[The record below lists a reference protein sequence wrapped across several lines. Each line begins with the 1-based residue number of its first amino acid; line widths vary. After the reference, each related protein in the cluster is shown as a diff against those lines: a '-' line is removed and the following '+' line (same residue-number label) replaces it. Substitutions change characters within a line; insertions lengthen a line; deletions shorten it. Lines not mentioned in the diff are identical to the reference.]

1 VQDDLIDKWPL
12 IQAELRRAV
21 PEHAYRNYLAA
32 VRPRELCDAVLVVGA
47 PERTHRWIA
56 ERFARVLQ
64 TCAAAV
70 LGPEVEVE
78 VVGPSSG
85 KRAAPEREAP
95 VGRAQPLNPTYT
107 FDEFVIGTGNRL
119 AHAAALA
126 VAELPGQAYNPLFI
140 YGEPGLGKTHLLQ
153 AIASY
158 LATYSPSVTARCAT
172 VEQFATH
179 FVSALH
185 SGVVDKFKH
194 AYRGVDVLL
203 IDDVQFLE
211 RKAKTEEEFFHTFN
225 ALYDAGSQLVFT
237 SDSPPRDM
245 DALEERLRARFES
258 GLLADIQAPDYTT
271 RLTILRK
278 RARAG
283 DVALADHQVL
293 ELIADRVRDNIRS
306 LEGALTRI
314 VAYQSLVDRDRP
326 ITLEIATSVLDRLYP
341 QPARAQR
348 SVRDIQLATCR
359 AFSLSLDEL
368 LSHDRSA
375 RVAWPRQMAMHLVRE
390 LTDLTLPAIGRDFG
404 GRDHTTVLHADRRAR
419 QRLARDAQAQ
429 HALNRV
435 HEELKQART

>member
-1 VQDDLIDKWPL
+1 VQDDLSEKWPL

-32 VRPRELCDAVLVVGA
+32 VQARELCDGVLFVSA
-47 PERTHRWIA
+47 PARTRRWIA
-56 ERFARVLQ
+56 ERFTRVLQ

-78 VVGPSSG
+78 VVGPDAS
-85 KRAAPEREAP
+85 RRPATERGASL
-95 VGRAQPLNPTYT
+95 GRSQPLNPTYT
-107 FDEFVIGTGNRL
+107 FDEFVIGAGNRL

-153 AIASY
+153 AIAGH
-158 LATYSPSVTARCAT
+158 LAMYSPSVSARCTT

-179 FVSALH
+179 FVNALH
-185 SGVVDKFKH
+185 SGVVEKFKH

-203 IDDVQFLE
+203 VDDVQFLE

-237 SDSPPRDM
+237 SDCPPRNM
-245 DALEERLRARFES
+245 DALEERLRERFES
-258 GLLADIQAPDYTT
+258 GLLADVQAPDFTT

-278 RARAG
+278 RARDG
-283 DVALADHQVL
+283 GVPLAHPEVL
-293 ELIADRVRDNIRS
+293 ELIAERVSDNIRS

-314 VAYQSLVDRDRP
+314 VAYHSLTDP
-326 ITLEIATSVLDRLYP
+326 NHAITVELAAGVLDRLYP
-341 QPARAQR
+341 HPATTPR
-348 SVRDIQLATCR
+348 SVREIQLATCR
-359 AFSLSLDEL
+359 VFSLSLEEL

-375 RVAWPRQMAMHLVRE
+375 RVAWPRQVAMHLTRE
-390 LTDLTLPAIGRDFG
+390 LTDLTLPTIGRDFG
-404 GRDHTTVLHADRRAR
+404 GRDHTTVLHADRRAKE
-419 QRLARDAQAQ
+419 RLACDAHAQ
-429 HALNRV
+429 LALNRV
-435 HEELKQART
+435 HEELARAAT

>member
-1 VQDDLIDKWPL
+1 VQDDLTDKWSL

-32 VRPRELCDAVLVVGA
+32 VEPRELSEAVLVVRA

-56 ERFARVLQ
+56 ERFTRVLQ

-85 KRAAPEREAP
+85 ERPVPERGTP
-95 VGRAQPLNPTYT
+95 LGRSQPLNPTYT

-211 RKAKTEEEFFHTFN
+211 RKVKTEEEFFHTFN
-225 ALYDAGSQLVFT
+225 ALYDTGSQLVFT

-245 DALEERLRARFES
+245 DALEERLRERFES
-258 GLLADIQAPDYTT
+258 GLIADVQAPDFTT

-278 RARAG
+278 RACEGAI
-283 DVALADHQVL
+283 ALADPQVL
-293 ELIADRVRDNIRS
+293 ELIADRVSDNIRS

-314 VAYQSLVDRDRP
+314 VAYQSLTDQDRP
-326 ITLEIATSVLDRLYP
+326 ITLDLAASVLDRLYP
-341 QPARAQR
+341 RPAPPPR
-348 SVRDIQLATCR
+348 SVREIQLATCR
-359 AFSLSLDEL
+359 AFSLSLEEL

-375 RVAWPRQMAMHLVRE
+375 RIAWPRQVAMHLVRE

-419 QRLARDAQAQ
+419 QRLASDARAQ
-429 HALNRV
+429 LALDRV
-435 HEELKQART
+435 HEELAQAQR

>member
-1 VQDDLIDKWPL
+1 VQDELTEKWSL
-12 IQAELRRAV
+12 IQAELRQAV

-32 VRPRELCDAVLVVGA
+32 VQPRELTDAVLVVAA

-56 ERFARVLQ
+56 ERFTRVLQ

-70 LGPEVEVE
+70 LGPEVEIE
-78 VVGPSSG
+78 VVGPSGGS
-85 KRAAPEREAP
+85 RPPEREAP
-95 VGRAQPLNPTYT
+95 IARSQPLNPTYT
-107 FDEFVIGTGNRL
+107 FDEFVIGPGNRL

-158 LATYSPSVTARCAT
+158 IAAYSPSVTARCTT

-211 RKAKTEEEFFHTFN
+211 RKVKTEEEFFHTFN

-237 SDSPPRDM
+237 SDCPPRNM
-245 DALEERLRARFES
+245 DALEERLRERFES
-258 GLLADIQAPDYTT
+258 GLLADVQAPDFTT

-278 RARAG
+278 RARDG
-283 DVALADHQVL
+283 GVALADQQVL
-293 ELIADRVRDNIRS
+293 ELIAERVSDNIRS

-314 VAYQSLVDRDRP
+314 VAYQSLTDQHSP
-326 ITLEIATSVLDRLYP
+326 ITLELATSVLDRLYP
-341 QPARAQR
+341 RRAAEPR
-348 SVRDIQLATCR
+348 SLRDIQLATCR

-375 RVAWPRQMAMHLVRE
+375 RVAWPRQMAMHLARQ

-419 QRLARDAQAQ
+419 QRLARDAKAQ
-429 HALNRV
+429 LALDRV